1 MNSQSRHRS
10 IRIRTAISDGS
21 SAPRKAG
28 MRITLGVTGGVA
40 AYKAAELVRR
50 LQQDGFTVQVVMT
63 RSAREFVTPLTF
75 ASLSGQKVITDLFG
89 DSSGG
94 EANLESAIEHIAVAQ
109 RTDLLLVAP
118 ATADIIAKFARG
130 IADDF
135 LTTLYLASTA
145 PVVVAPAMNVNMW
158 NHTAT
163 QENVEML
170 RARGVKIVDPAEGY
184 LACGM
189 IGAGRLA
196 GQDDIVAAVRE
207 VLKTQRDLDG
217 ETVLITAGPT
227 CEDLDP
233 VRYLTN
239 CSSGKMGYAVG
250 GAAALR
256 GATGMLDRRPVD
268 LEVPARVQRVDVRTA
283 REMHN
288 AVVERIA
295 DSSVAI
301 LAAAVADYRPVE
313 QHAKKIKKGNAPL
326 TISLEPT
333 TDILAEAAR
342 NKGQRIIVG
351 FAAET
356 DHVAENARKKL
367 AAKNADLIV
376 ANDVTAEGAGFDHDT
391 NIVTLF
397 SRDGRDLA
405 LPKMSKSEVAQR
417 ILDEVVRLRSVL
429 DTTAA
434 LKRSGV

>member
-1 MNSQSRHRS
+1 
-10 IRIRTAISDGS
+10 
-21 SAPRKAG
+21 

-50 LQQDGFTVQVVMT
+50 LQQDAFTIQVVMT
-63 RSAREFVTPLTF
+63 RGAREFITPLTF
-75 ASLSGQKVITDLFG
+75 AALSGQKVMTDLFAE
-89 DSSGG
+89 SGG

-118 ATADIIAKFARG
+118 ATADVIAKFARG

-135 LTTLYLASTA
+135 LTTLHLASTA
-145 PVVVAPAMNVNMW
+145 PVVIAPAMNVNMW
-158 NHTAT
+158 NHAAT
-163 QENVEML
+163 QENLEKL
-170 RARGVKIVDPAEGY
+170 RVRGVKVVDPAEGY

-196 GQDDIVAAVRE
+196 GQEAIVAAVRE
-207 VLKTQRDLDG
+207 PLKTQRDLDG
-217 ETVLITAGPT
+217 ETVLITAGPA

-233 VRYLTN
+233 VRYITN
-239 CSSGKMGYAVG
+239 RSSGKMGYAVAE
-250 GAAALR
+250 AAALR
-256 GATGMLDRRPVD
+256 GAKVILVSGPVNLDVHAGV
-268 LEVPARVQRVDVRTA
+268 ERVDVRTA

-333 TDILAEAAR
+333 TDILAEVAK
-342 NKGQRIIVG
+342 NKGRRIVVG

-367 AAKNADLIV
+367 SAKNSDLIV
-376 ANDVTAEGAGFDHDT
+376 ANDVTAEGAGFDQDT

-405 LPKMSKSEVAQR
+405 LPKMNKSEVAQR
-417 ILDEVVRLRSVL
+417 VLDEVVRLRSVL
-429 DTTAA
+429 HGAAA
-434 LKRSGV
+434 LKRSGD